1 MRIGII
7 GPSKLSKLELINDDA
22 RKMISELAF
31 DLTEHEIILTAD
43 KGSVS
48 EYFAEEYQESGGK
61 KLFSVV
67 PLEDKEFGSEWVNK
81 ELGKVIDCGTWR
93 NQPEKLNEES
103 DVIICLGYS
112 AGGLIEMAY
121 SKWFNKKPV
130 YVVKEFISA
139 ELPEEATESLDVR
152 YVSIDEIKLEENASI

>member
-7 GPSKLSKLELINDDA
+7 GPSKIEKLEKINDEA
-22 RKMISELAF
+22 RKMISDLAV
-31 DLTEHEIILTAD
+31 DLKDFEIVLTAD

-48 EYFAEEYQESGGK
+48 EYFGEEYLEAGGT
-61 KLFSVV
+61 KLFSVLPV
-67 PLEDKEFGSEWVNK
+67 DDKEFGNEWVNK
-81 ELGKVIDCGTWR
+81 LGKTINCGTWR

-103 DVIICLGYS
+103 DAIVCLGYS

-121 SKWFNKKPV
+121 SRWFNKKPV

-139 ELPEEATESLDVR
+139 ELPEEAIEGLDVR
-152 YVSIDEIKLEENASI
+152 YVSIDELELEDGSI

>member
-7 GPSKLSKLELINDDA
+7 GPSKIEKLEGINEDA
-22 RKMISELAF
+22 RKMISDLAE
-31 DLTEHEIILTAD
+31 DLKDFEIVLTAD

-48 EYFAEEYQESGGK
+48 EYFAQEYLDAGGK
-61 KLFSVV
+61 KLFSVI
-67 PLEDKEFGSEWVNK
+67 PLQDKEFGNEWVSR
-81 ELGKVIDCGTWR
+81 LGKVIDCGTWR

-103 DVIICLGYS
+103 DAIICLGYS

-121 SKWFNKKPV
+121 SKWFNEKPV

-139 ELPEEATESLDVR
+139 ELPDEATDSLDVR
-152 YVSIDEIKLEENASI
+152 YVSIDEIELEDGSI

>member
-7 GPSKLSKLELINDDA
+7 GPSKFEKLEEINDA
-22 RKMISELAF
+22 AAKMITELAK
-31 DLTEHEIILTAD
+31 DLIGHEIILTAD

-48 EYFAEEYQESGGK
+48 EYFAQEYLEAGGK
-61 KLFSVV
+61 KLFSVI
-67 PLEDKEFGSEWVNK
+67 PLDDTEFGYNWVNT
-81 ELGKVIDCGTWR
+81 ELGEKINCGTWR

-103 DVIICLGYS
+103 EVIVCLGYS

-130 YVVKEFISA
+130 YVIKEFISA
-139 ELPEEATESLDVR
+139 ELPKEATESLDVR
-152 YVSIDEIKLEENASI
+152 YVSIEELELEK